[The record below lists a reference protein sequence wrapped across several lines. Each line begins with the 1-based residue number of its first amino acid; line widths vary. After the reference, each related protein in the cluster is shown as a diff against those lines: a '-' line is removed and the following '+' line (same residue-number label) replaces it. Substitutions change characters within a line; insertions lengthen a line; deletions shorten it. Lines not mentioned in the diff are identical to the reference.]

1 MNSHIKT
8 IEDGTIWTV
17 DDAETDATVRREDV
31 DIEIYEQWVKIS
43 GPTPIWVPREG
54 VEQIHEF

>member
-8 IEDGTIWTV
+8 IENGTIWYV
-17 DDAETDATVRREDV
+17 DDIENEATVRRENV
-31 DIEIYEQWVKIS
+31 DIELHEQWVKIS
-43 GPTPIWVPREG
+43 GPTPLWVPREG